1 LNRPSRTALFIAL
14 GCISTSFAWA
24 QEAKATPR
32 RIDIPAG
39 DLVSGLDAL
48 AAQSGTQLLYRADQ
62 LKGARTRGVH
72 GNVSPDDALQQLL
85 SGSGYDVHRDSSSGA
100 VVIVKADQQEPPARP
115 ATPPPPPKPA
125 PAQAEAPRQPVQLES
140 VEVTGSRIPRA
151 EVEGPAPVTVITAQQ
166 MSSAGFTSVP
176 DVLRSLT
183 QNGGETQSQQSGMGA
198 VTTPG
203 AQQVDLRGLGPNK
216 TLVLVNGRR
225 VADFPLP
232 LRGTSN
238 FTDIGNIPL
247 GMVDRIEVLTGSASA
262 VYGSD
267 AMAGVINFILKKSA
281 DGLTLDYRH
290 GDTSRGGGAS
300 DKLTL
305 TTGFER
311 GNFSGVVGLELLD
324 KKPLWAYDRKIQD
337 STFDSPDPEEAAQ
350 WIFQR
355 YDWNNGTSFPEDEG
369 KCDASLNHGSTFPEY
384 GDYGFY
390 CGSDK
395 SIGYGTIESGR
406 KSANLYGSFN
416 LDINDGLSWFADVQM
431 GYAKVELMPEPL
443 DWQYQGPGI
452 NGDRGEFYNLNSDT
466 FEYWYRQFTP
476 EESGGFDQVM
486 TRDTQKTLSIAT
498 GFKGTFGEA
507 WDWEALVNHSQYH
520 ADVSYPRIIAS
531 KANELL
537 LGPQLG
543 TVDDYG
549 FALDDGSGYAA
560 FAPDS
565 DQFYKPLTQ
574 AQYDSITADS
584 VFKSSAR
591 SDTVSFTIDNTALF
605 NLPAGAV
612 GFAGNVEYGTQAY
625 DINPDPLALTDYYY
639 GARYGDGHGDRS
651 HWGAAGEFRVPV
663 FKPLTLS
670 VAGRYDQYSY
680 GDKSPG
686 KFTYSLGLEWRP
698 VDSLLLRGS
707 YGTGFRAPDLHY
719 LFAGTDYF
727 RTRELDYYNCR
738 SDPDYTTDDDC
749 NTRRV
754 RNERAGNPDLDY
766 ETSKSLTA
774 GFVWSPTANFDL
786 SVDYFNIKVA
796 NQVDDMDPDQILRDE
811 SDCRLGVLDPGS
823 PTCLDAV
830 PRVLRDEDGRLLG
843 VFYQPINIS
852 QQGVAGYDLAAHY
865 RWDTAIG
872 TWRFGLTHTLFTQ
885 HDSRRFAGDP
895 LEDHFAINSG
905 FDIPKTKTTATVSW
919 EKNAWSATLHA
930 QRIGR
935 LPSSDSYDGAYDP
948 DTAVYSPWVGATIL
962 YNGSVQYRIN
972 DRMQLSLAV
981 DNLFDKMPP
990 RDKTYTSYPYYDISW
1005 FDSVGRS
1012 YFLEFTWKL
1021 GGSPL

>member
-1 LNRPSRTALFIAL
+1 MNRPTRTALFIAL

-24 QEAKATPR
+24 QEAKASPR

-39 DLVSGLDAL
+39 DLVSGLDAF

-62 LKGARTRGVH
+62 LKGVRTRGVH
-72 GNVSPDDALQQLL
+72 GNVSPDEALQKLL
-85 SGSGYDVHRDSSSGA
+85 SGSGYGIRRDASTGA
-100 VVIVKADQQEPPARP
+100 VVIVRADRQEDPAP
-115 ATPPPPPKPA
+115 APAATPPAQPA
-125 PAQAEAPRQPVQLES
+125 PARAETPPEPVKLES

-166 MSSAGFTSVP
+166 ISSAGFTTVP

-183 QNGGETQSQQSGMGA
+183 QNAGETQSQQSGMGA

-216 TLVLVNGRR
+216 TLVLINGRR

-232 LRGTSN
+232 LRGSSN
-238 FTDIGNIPL
+238 FTDVGNIPL

-290 GDTSRGGGAS
+290 GGTSRGGDES

-311 GNFSGVVGLELLD
+311 GNLSGVVGLELLD

-337 STFDSPDPEEAAQ
+337 SSFDSPDPEEEGQ

-355 YDWNNGTSFPEDEG
+355 FDWFAGAAFPEDED
-369 KCDASLNHGSTFPEY
+369 KCDALAYLNGGSTFAEY

-390 CGSDK
+390 CASDK

-416 LDINDGLSWFADVQM
+416 LAINDNLSWFADVQA

-443 DWQYQGPGI
+443 DWQYQGVGTD
-452 NGDRGEFYNLNSDT
+452 GDRGVFFNPASGVQ
-466 FEYWYRQFTP
+466 EYWYRQFTP

-498 GFKGTFGEA
+498 GFKGTIGDN
-507 WDWEALVNHSQYH
+507 WDYEALLNHSQYH
-520 ADVSYPRIIAS
+520 AEVSYPRIIAS
-531 KANELL
+531 KANDLL
-537 LGPQLG
+537 LGPQDG
-543 TVDDYG
+543 YDDYG
-549 FALDDGSGYAA
+549 YAV
-560 FAPDS
+560 FHPDV
-565 DQFYKPLTQ
+565 DHFYRPLTE
-574 AQYDSITADS
+574 AEYDGITADS

-605 NLPAGAV
+605 DLPAGAV

-651 HWGAAGEFRVPV
+651 HWGAGAEFRVPV
-663 FKPLTLS
+663 FEPLTLS
-670 VAGRYDQYSY
+670 AAGRYDQYSY

-698 VDSLLLRGS
+698 VDSLLIRGS

-727 RTRELDYYNCR
+727 RTRELDYYGCR

-749 NTRRV
+749 STRRV
-754 RNERAGNPDLDY
+754 RNERAGNRELDY

-774 GFVWSPTANFDL
+774 GFVWSPSANFDL
-786 SVDYFNIKVA
+786 SIDYFNIKVA
-796 NQVDDMDPDQILRDE
+796 NQVDDMSPDQILRDE
-811 SDCRLGVLDPGS
+811 SDCRLGVLDAAS
-823 PTCLDAV
+823 PTCLDAL
-830 PRVLRDEDGRLLG
+830 PRVLRDEDGDLLG

-872 TWRFGLTHTLFTQ
+872 TWRFGLTHTLFTK
-885 HDSRRFAGDP
+885 HDSRRFAGDA
-895 LEDHFAINSG
+895 LDDHFAINSG
-905 FDIPKTKTTATVSW
+905 FDIPKTKTTASVSW
-919 EKNAWSATLHA
+919 ERNAWSATLHA

-935 LPSSDSYDGAYDP
+935 LPSSDSYDGIYDP
-948 DTAVYSPWVGATIL
+948 DDPDTNIYSPWVGATML

-972 DRMQLSLAV
+972 DRMRVALAV
-981 DNLFDKMPP
+981 DNLLDKMPP
-990 RDKTYTSYPYYDISW
+990 RDKTYTAYPYYDVSW

-1012 YFLEFTWKL
+1012 YFLQFTWKL

>member
-1 LNRPSRTALFIAL
+1 MNRPTRTALFIAL

-24 QEAKATPR
+24 QEAEAAPR

-72 GNVSPDDALQQLL
+72 GTVSPDDALKQLL
-85 SGSGYDVHRDSSSGA
+85 SGSGYGVHRDSSSGA
-100 VVIVKADQQEPPARP
+100 VVIVKADQQEPPAP
-115 ATPPPPPKPA
+115 AATKPAAAPAPA
-125 PAQAEAPRQPVQLES
+125 PAQAEPPPEPAKLES
-140 VEVTGSRIPRA
+140 IEVTGSRIPRA

-166 MSSAGFTSVP
+166 ISSAGFTSVP

-183 QNGGETQSQQSGMGA
+183 QNGGETQSPQSSLGA
-198 VTTPG
+198 ATTPG
-203 AQQVDLRGLGPNK
+203 AQQVDLRGLGSNK
-216 TLVLVNGRR
+216 TLVLINGRR
-225 VADFPLP
+225 IADFPLP
-232 LRGTSN
+232 LGGRSN

-281 DGLTLDYRH
+281 DGTTLDYRY
-290 GDTSRGGGAS
+290 GDTARGGGES
-300 DKLTL
+300 NKFTL

-311 GNFSGVVGLELLD
+311 GNFSGIVGLELLD

-337 STFDSPDPEEAAQ
+337 SSFDSPDPDEEAP

-355 YDWNNGTSFPEDEG
+355 FDWFGGTSFPEDED
-369 KCDASLNHGSTFPEY
+369 KCDPSLNGGSTFPES

-406 KSANLYGSFN
+406 KSVNAYGSFN
-416 LDINDGLSWFADVQM
+416 FDINDKLSWFADVQL
-431 GYAKVELMPEPL
+431 GYAKVELMYQPL
-443 DWQYQGPGI
+443 TWQYQGQTED
-452 NGDRGEFYNLNSDT
+452 GDRGVFYNANSET
-466 FEYWYRQFTP
+466 WEYWYRQFTP
-476 EESGGFDQVM
+476 EESGGFHDVM
-486 TRDTQKTLSIAT
+486 THDTQKTLSIAT
-498 GFKGTFGEA
+498 GFKGTIGED
-507 WDWEALVNHSQYH
+507 WDYEALFNHSQYH
-520 ADVSYPRIIAS
+520 ATVSYPRIVAS

-537 LGPQLG
+537 LGPQQG
-543 TVDDYG
+543 VDDYG
-549 FALDDGSGYAA
+549 YAI
-560 FAPDS
+560 FSPDS

-584 VFKSSAR
+584 VFKPTAR
-591 SDTVSFTIDNTALF
+591 SDTLSFTIDNTSLF
-605 NLPAGAV
+605 HLPAGDV

-625 DINPDPLALTDYYY
+625 DIHPDPLALTDYYY

-651 HWGAAGEFRVPV
+651 HWGIASEFRVPV
-663 FKPLTLS
+663 FQPLTLS
-670 VAGRYDQYSY
+670 MAGRYDQYSY

-698 VDSLLLRGS
+698 IDALLLRGS

-719 LFAGTDYF
+719 LFAQTDYF
-727 RTRELDYYNCR
+727 RSRQRDYYTCR
-738 SDPDYTTDDDC
+738 QEDDYTSDADC
-749 NTRRV
+749 SRKRV
-754 RNERAGNPDLDY
+754 RNQRTGDPNLDY
-766 ETSKSLTA
+766 ETSKSFTA
-774 GFVWSPTANFDL
+774 GFVWSPPLSSSANFDL
-786 SVDYFNIKVA
+786 SVDYFNIKVS
-796 NQVDDMDPDQILRDE
+796 NQIEEMDPDKIMLAEANCRD
-811 SDCRLGVLDPGS
+811 GFIDPNS
-823 PTCLDAV
+823 PICLDAV
-830 PRVLRDEDGRLLG
+830 PRALRDENGDLLG
-843 VFYQPINIS
+843 VYYQPINIAE
-852 QQGVAGYDLAAHY
+852 QRVAGYDLAANF
-865 RWDTAIG
+865 RWDSAIG
-872 TWRFGLTHTLFTQ
+872 AWRFGLTHTLFTR
-885 HDSRRFAGDP
+885 HDSRESEDDP
-895 LEDHFAINSG
+895 LNDHFAVNSG
-905 FDIPKTKTTATVSW
+905 YDVPKTKTTASIGW
-919 EKNAWSATLHA
+919 ERNAWSATLHA

-935 LPSSDSYDGAYDP
+935 LPSSDSYDQVWDP
-948 DTAVYSPWVGATIL
+948 DTSAGGAWIGATML
-962 YNGSVQYRIN
+962 YNGSLQYRIN

-990 RDKTYTSYPYYDISW
+990 KDKTYTSYPYYDISW

>member
-1 LNRPSRTALFIAL
+1 MNRPTRTALFIAL
-14 GCISTSFAWA
+14 GCVSTSFAWA

-39 DLVSGLDAL
+39 DLVAGLDAL
-48 AAQSGTQLLYRADQ
+48 AAQSGAQLLYRTDQ
-62 LKGARTRGVH
+62 LKGVRTRGVH
-72 GNVSPDDALQQLL
+72 GNVSPDDALKQLL
-85 SGSGYDVHRDSSSGA
+85 SGSGYGARHDSSGA
-100 VVIVKADQQEPPARP
+100 VVIVKADQQESPA
-115 ATPPPPPKPA
+115 PKPVAAPA
-125 PAQAEAPRQPVQLES
+125 PAPEPVQAAPPPEPAKLES
-140 VEVTGSRIPRA
+140 IEVTGSRIPRA

-166 MSSAGFTSVP
+166 ISAAGFTTVP

-216 TLVLVNGRR
+216 TLVLINGRR

-281 DGLTLDYRH
+281 DGTTLDYRYGGTTLG
-290 GDTSRGGGAS
+290 GDESN
-300 DKLTL
+300 KFTL

-311 GNFSGVVGLELLD
+311 GNLSGIVGVELLD
-324 KKPLWAYDRKIQD
+324 KKPLWAYQRKIQD
-337 STFDSPDPEEAAQ
+337 STLDSPDDQ
-350 WIFQR
+350 RGDWIFQR
-355 YDWNNGTSFPEDEG
+355 YDWFDGTSFPEDEG
-369 KCDASLNHGSTFPEY
+369 KCDTSLNHGTTYPELE

-390 CGSDK
+390 CASREAI
-395 SIGYGTIESGR
+395 SYGTIESGR
-406 KSANLYGSFN
+406 ESANVYGSFN
-416 LDINDGLSWFADVQM
+416 LDINDKLSWFADVQV

-443 DWQYQGPGI
+443 DWQYQGATTD
-452 NGDRGEFYNLNSDT
+452 GDRGVFYNADSGVW
-466 FEYWYRQFTP
+466 EYWYRQFTP
-476 EESGGFDQVM
+476 EESGGFGKVM

-498 GFKGTFGEA
+498 GFKGTIGEA
-507 WDWEALVNHSQYH
+507 WDWEALLNHSQYH
-520 ADVSYPRIIAS
+520 ATVSYPRVVAAA
-531 KANELL
+531 ANELL
-537 LGPQLG
+537 LGPQQG
-543 TVDDYG
+543 VDDYG
-549 FALDDGSGYAA
+549 YAI
-560 FAPDS
+560 FSPDA

-584 VFKSSAR
+584 VFKPIAR
-591 SDTVSFTIDNTALF
+591 SDTLSFTIDNTALF
-605 NLPAGAV
+605 ELPAGPV

-651 HWGAAGEFRVPV
+651 HWGIAGEFRVPV
-663 FKPLTLS
+663 FEPLTLS

-680 GDKSPG
+680 AEKSPG

-698 VDSLLLRGS
+698 IDSLLVRGS

-727 RTRELDYYNCR
+727 RTRQRDYYNCR
-738 SDPDYTTDDDC
+738 LEPDYTTDSDC
-749 NTRRV
+749 SRKRV
-754 RNERAGNPDLDY
+754 RNQRAGDPDLDY
-766 ETSKSLTA
+766 ETSKSFTA
-774 GFVWSPTANFDL
+774 GFVWSPTGNFDL

-796 NQVDDMDPDQILRDE
+796 NQIQDMDPDKIMLNE
-811 SDCRLGVLDPGS
+811 ADCRLGVLNPTS
-823 PTCLDAV
+823 PECLDAI
-830 PRVLRDEDGRLLG
+830 PRVLRDADGNLLG
-843 VFYQPINIS
+843 VFYQPINIAE
-852 QQGVAGYDLAAHY
+852 QRVAGYDLAAHY

-872 TWRFGLTHTLFTQ
+872 TWRFALTHTLFTQ
-885 HDSRRFAGDP
+885 HDSRQFEGSALD
-895 LEDHFAINSG
+895 DHFAINSG
-905 FDIPKTKTTATVSW
+905 FDVPKTKTTASVSW
-919 EKNAWSATLHA
+919 DRNAWSATLHA

-935 LPSSDSYDGAYDP
+935 LPSSDSYDQIYDP
-948 DTAVYSPWVGATIL
+948 ATSAGGPWVGATML
-962 YNGSVQYRIN
+962 YNGSLQYRIN
-972 DRMQLSLAV
+972 ERMQLSLAV
-981 DNLFDKMPP
+981 DNLFNKMPP
-990 RDKTYTSYPYYDISW
+990 KDKTYTSYPYYDISW

>member
-1 LNRPSRTALFIAL
+1 LIRPTRTALFIAL

-39 DLVSGLDAL
+39 DLVTGLDTL

-62 LKGARTRGVH
+62 LKGVRTSGVH
-72 GNVSPDDALQQLL
+72 GNVSPDEALKRLL
-85 SGSGYDVHRDSSSGA
+85 SGSGYGVHRDASSGA
-100 VVIVKADQQEPPARP
+100 VVIVKADQQESAPPPQP
-115 ATPPPPPKPA
+115 AAPPPPPPA
-125 PAQAEAPRQPVQLES
+125 PPPPPPAQLES

-166 MSSAGFTSVP
+166 ISSAGFTTVP

-225 VADFPLP
+225 IADFPLP

-238 FTDIGNIPL
+238 FTDVANIPL
-247 GMVDRIEVLTGSASA
+247 GMVDRVEILTGSASA

-281 DGLTLDYRH
+281 DGLTMDYRY
-290 GDTSRGGGAS
+290 GDTTRGGGES
-300 DKLTL
+300 HKLTL

-311 GNFSGVVGLELLD
+311 GNLSGVVGLELLD
-324 KKPLWAYDRKIQD
+324 KKPLWAYQRKIQD
-337 STFDSPDPEEAAQ
+337 SSFDSPDPDVEGQ

-355 YDWNNGTSFPEDEG
+355 FDWFDGTSFPEDEG
-369 KCDASLNHGSTFPEY
+369 KCDASLNQGSTYAEF

-390 CGSDK
+390 CASGK

-416 LDINDGLSWFADVQM
+416 LDINDKLSWFADVQA

-443 DWQYQGPGI
+443 DWQYQGATTD
-452 NGDRGEFYNLNSDT
+452 GDRGVFYNSNSEVW
-466 FEYWYRQFTP
+466 EYWYRQFTP
-476 EESGGFDQVM
+476 EESNGFNKVM

-507 WDWEALVNHSQYH
+507 WDWEALLNHSQYH
-520 ADVSYPRIIAS
+520 ANVSYPRIIAS

-537 LGPQLG
+537 LGSQQG
-543 TVDDYG
+543 VDDYG
-549 FALDDGSGYAA
+549 YAI
-560 FAPDS
+560 FAPDV
-565 DQFYKPLTQ
+565 DQFYRPLTP

-584 VFKSSAR
+584 LFKSSAR
-591 SDTVSFTIDNTALF
+591 SDTLSFTFNNTALF
-605 NLPAGAV
+605 NLPAGPV

-651 HWGAAGEFRVPV
+651 HWGVASEFRAPI
-663 FKPLTLS
+663 FEPLTLS
-670 VAGRYDQYSY
+670 VAGRYDKYSY

-698 VDSLLLRGS
+698 LDSLLIRGS

-727 RTRELDYYNCR
+727 RTRRLDYYNCR
-738 SDPDYTTDDDC
+738 TDPDFTTVDDC

-754 RNERAGNPDLDY
+754 RNERAGDRDLDY

-786 SVDYFNIKVA
+786 SVDYFNIKVS
-796 NQVDDMDPDQILRDE
+796 NQIEDMSTDKILQDE
-811 SDCRLGVLDPGS
+811 ADCRLGQTVDGTPVDPTS
-823 PTCLDAV
+823 PECLDAL
-830 PRVLRDEDGRLLG
+830 PRVLRDSDGNLLG
-843 VFYQPINIS
+843 VFYQPINIA
-852 QQGVAGYDLAAHY
+852 QQRVAGYDLAAHY

-872 TWRFGLTHTLFTQ
+872 TWRFALNHTLFTR
-885 HDSRRFAGDP
+885 HDSRQFSGGA
-895 LEDHFAINSG
+895 LEDHFAVNSG
-905 FDIPKTKTTATVSW
+905 FDVPKTKTTASVSW
-919 EKNAWSATLHA
+919 EKNAWSATLHG

-935 LPSSDSYDGAYDP
+935 LPSSDSYDGVYDP
-948 DTAVYSPWVGATIL
+948 DTAVYSAWVGATTL

-972 DRMQLSLAV
+972 DRMRVSLAV

-990 RDKTYTSYPYYDISW
+990 RDKTYTAYPYYDISW

-1012 YFLEFTWKL
+1012 YFLQFTWKL

>member
-1 LNRPSRTALFIAL
+1 LIRPTRTALFIAL

-39 DLVSGLDAL
+39 DLVTGLDTL

-62 LKGARTRGVH
+62 LKGVRTPGVH
-72 GNVSPDDALQQLL
+72 GNVSPDEALKRLL
-85 SGSGYDVHRDSSSGA
+85 SGSGYGVHRDASSGA
-100 VVIVKADQQEPPARP
+100 VVIVKADQQEPAQQPA
-115 ATPPPPPKPA
+115 PPPPPPA
-125 PAQAEAPRQPVQLES
+125 PAPPPKPEPAQLES

-151 EVEGPAPVTVITAQQ
+151 QIEGPAPVTVITAQQ

-225 VADFPLP
+225 IADFPLP

-238 FTDIGNIPL
+238 FTDIANIPL

-281 DGLTLDYRH
+281 DGLMLDYRH
-290 GDTSRGGGAS
+290 GDTERGGGAS

-311 GNFSGVVGLELLD
+311 GNLSGVVGLELLD

-337 STFDSPDPEEAAQ
+337 SSFDSPDPDEEGQ

-355 YDWNNGTSFPEDEG
+355 FDWFAGAAFPEDED
-369 KCDASLNHGSTFPEY
+369 KCDALAYLNGGSTFAEY

-390 CGSDK
+390 CASDK

-416 LDINDGLSWFADVQM
+416 LDINDRLSWFADVQV

-443 DWQYQGPGI
+443 DWQYQGVGTD
-452 NGDRGEFYNLNSDT
+452 GDRGVFFNTGSGVQ
-466 FEYWYRQFTP
+466 EYWYRQFTP
-476 EESGGFDQVM
+476 EESGGFGKVM

-498 GFKGTFGEA
+498 GFKGTIGDN
-507 WDWEALVNHSQYH
+507 WDWEALLNHSQYH
-520 ADVSYPRIIAS
+520 ANVSYPRIVAS
-531 KANELL
+531 KANDLL
-537 LGPQLG
+537 LGPQDG
-543 TVDDYG
+543 FDDYG
-549 FALDDGSGYAA
+549 YAS
-560 FAPDS
+560 FTPDV
-565 DQFYKPLTQ
+565 DHFYRPLTE
-574 AQYDSITADS
+574 AEYDSITADS
-584 VFKSSAR
+584 LFKSSAR

-605 NLPAGAV
+605 NLPAGPV
-612 GFAGNVEYGTQAY
+612 GFAGNIEYGTQAY

-651 HWGAAGEFRVPV
+651 HWGIAAEFRAPI
-663 FKPLTLS
+663 FEPLTLS
-670 VAGRYDQYSY
+670 AAGRFDKYSY

-698 VDSLLLRGS
+698 VDSLLIRGS

-727 RTRELDYYNCR
+727 RTRQLDYYDCR
-738 SDPDYTTDDDC
+738 TDPEFTSVDDC

-754 RNERAGNPDLDY
+754 RNERAGDPDLDY

-786 SVDYFNIKVA
+786 SIDYFNIKVA
-796 NQVDDMDPDQILRDE
+796 NQIEDMDRDKILQNE
-811 SDCRLGVLDPGS
+811 ADCRLGETIDGTPVDANS
-823 PTCLDAV
+823 PECVDAL
-830 PRVLRDEDGRLLG
+830 PRVLRDDDGNLLG

-852 QQGVAGYDLAAHY
+852 QQRVAGYDLAAHY

-872 TWRFGLTHTLFTQ
+872 TWRFGLTHTLFTR
-885 HDSRRFAGDP
+885 HDSRQFEGSALD
-895 LEDHFAINSG
+895 DHFAVNSG
-905 FDIPKTKTTATVSW
+905 FDVPKTKTTATVTW
-919 EKNAWSATLHA
+919 EKNAWSATLHG

-948 DTAVYSPWVGATIL
+948 DTAVYSAWVGATNL
-962 YNGSVQYRIN
+962 YNASVQYKFN
-972 DRMQLSLAV
+972 DRMRLSLTV
-981 DNLFDKMPP
+981 DNLLDKMPP

-1012 YFLEFTWKL
+1012 YFLAFTWKL